1 VRITDRYAFAE
12 GQDEILIATELPP
25 MVKLWVQLFDKYNN
39 EIWLSQKLIVS
50 QANSSGN
57 KIDFAELITSQ
68 VQPMQDIGS
77 QLNFLA
83 AYVAH
88 TN

>member
-1 VRITDRYAFAE
+1 
-12 GQDEILIATELPP
+12 

-68 VQPMQDIGS
+68 VHPMQDIGS